1 MAIILLLFF
10 SAGLKAQFYE
20 YGQDAGTL
28 KWEQFKTPNYKVI
41 YPRGLDSLAGA
52 FANRLEYFYPYQGE
66 TLDHKHS
73 QMPVIIHNESSFSNG
88 VFVWAPKRLEIF
100 TNPDPNGYHQD
111 WLTQL
116 ALHEGRHAFQIDKL
130 NQGFTRGLYFLG
142 GEQMVGAMAVFLPQ
156 WYLEGVAVDAETRLS
171 NTGCLPV
178 KRP

>member
-28 KWEQFKTPNYKVI
+28 KWQQFKTPNYKVI
-41 YPRGLDSLAGA
+41 YPEGLDSLAGA
-52 FANRLEYFYPYQGE
+52 FANRLEYFYPHLGAP
-66 TLDHKHS
+66 LDHAHS
-73 QMPVIIHNESSFSNG
+73 PMPVIIHNESAFSNG

-111 WLTQL
+111 WLSQL

-130 NQGFTRGLYFLG
+130 SQGITRALYFL
-142 GEQMVGAMAVFLPQ
+142 
-156 WYLEGVAVDAETRLS
+156 
-171 NTGCLPV
+171 
-178 KRP
+178 